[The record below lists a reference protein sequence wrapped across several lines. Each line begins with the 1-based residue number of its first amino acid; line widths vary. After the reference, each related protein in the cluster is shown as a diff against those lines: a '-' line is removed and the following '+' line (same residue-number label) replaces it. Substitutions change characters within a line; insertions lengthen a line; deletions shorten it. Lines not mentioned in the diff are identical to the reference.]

1 METILNQFNNMLLQ
15 LINQNEQDYH
25 FAVKPI
31 SSSVYVIDLNG
42 KASSCSKS
50 KFDEEHDIVLLEKD
64 GKNEPQY
71 ITLYIKIEK
80 GNVAMAYG
88 TYQLCDSHEENLL
101 KYERIPVLK

>member
-1 METILNQFNNMLLQ
+1 MLLK

-42 KASSCSKS
+42 NTSSSKAKY
-50 KFDEEHDIVLLEKD
+50 DEEHDIVLLEND
-64 GKNEPQY
+64 GENEPQY

-80 GNVAMAYG
+80 GNIALAFG
-88 TYQLCDSHEENLL
+88 TYQLCGSQKENLL
-101 KYERIPVLK
+101 RYERIQVLK